1 LCKVSVKYSYFE
13 YFTLEEKTALTK
25 GISMDR
31 KITMRN
37 KYVKRKYVIHSNYV
51 LHIYVLSLAGTS
63 NLECKIILIPKLIN

>member
-1 LCKVSVKYSYFE
+1 
-13 YFTLEEKTALTK
+13 
-25 GISMDR
+25 MDR

-63 NLECKIILIPKLIN
+63 NLECKIILIPKLMNY

>member
-13 YFTLEEKTALTK
+13 YFTLEEKTALSK
-25 GISMDR
+25 GIFMDK

-37 KYVKRKYVIHSNYV
+37 KYVIHSNYV

-63 NLECKIILIPKLIN
+63 NLGCKKILIPKLMNY

>member
-1 LCKVSVKYSYFE
+1 
-13 YFTLEEKTALTK
+13 
-25 GISMDR
+25 MDK

-63 NLECKIILIPKLIN
+63 NLKCKIILIPKLMNY